1 MPVLTLS
8 NQPPQPG
15 VVLLTQPGV
24 RNPDGSG
31 VRFLV
36 GFPEANSGSVAYFNS
51 TTGPSTDLNVTLDNG
66 TLATVEVPG
75 RGAGLTGVLTF
86 NRDATLYRA
95 IVGSIRTVRDYVE
108 GPRIIRPIFAHT
120 TTQEGDAVV
129 LRREYLNNTGGN
141 TLSFAPADGTTV
153 VKATPDGNLTITLGL
168 GASEGKVRF
177 TATVD
182 WPVHLQA
189 IQPADL
195 LLAPSQR
202 HTEIAK
208 TPQVAQVSF
217 LMYPPQKLL
226 AGSWRFLT
234 YFGRHLVAMSRLMMS
249 RLASAAI
256 EAGLAAALGES
267 IYFWNMGGDYYQQN
281 GRDFIPVGTVCHEE
295 TLGDYASYTN
305 LQEGHPELGGRLYCD
320 YKMIDADYLL
330 LPSVA
335 QYFLNTSS
343 GAGREGAFLAG
354 SVPAARGTAL
364 NANRTYDE
372 LLHANAELV
381 LTLARPFAA
390 DPTIDNLIHLRPGLT
405 VGNWRDSDTGLAN
418 AVIPFDVN
426 TALLPGALR
435 AIQDLAAAGILDP
448 AMEAEADDLAAAW
461 EAHALPFFEIT
472 VPVAE
477 AQRLVASYS
486 QALGVPAPAPVL
498 LDQAAAVSGG
508 NVTFFAVPIM
518 HSDLGFNLLYQ
529 REAPEAIIRAI
540 PALLADF
547 PAGLLTPAGMVVAN
561 PAYSPL
567 QPELTDLFTNFTNG
581 FYHGSVIWGF
591 QQALMVEG
599 LERQLALC
607 DTAAAPAWCSDTELV
622 SALRSALDR
631 LWSTIS
637 KNADVAFSE
646 ASC

>member
-1 MPVLTLS
+1 M
-8 NQPPQPG
+8 
-15 VVLLTQPGV
+15 

-36 GFPEANSGSVAYFNS
+36 GFPEANSGAVAYFNS
-51 TTGPSTDLNVTLDNG
+51 TVGQSTDLNITLDNG
-66 TLATVEVPG
+66 TLASVEVPG

-129 LRREYLNNTGGN
+129 LRREYLNNTGSN
-141 TLSFAPADGTTV
+141 TLSFAPADGTTT
-153 VKATPDGNLTITLGL
+153 VKATPDGNFTIALGP

-189 IQPADL
+189 IQPAEL
-195 LLAPSQR
+195 LLAPGQR
-202 HTEIAK
+202 QTGIAK

-234 YFGRHLVAMSRLMMS
+234 YFGRDSLIAVRLMMS
-249 RLASAAI
+249 RLASAAT
-256 EAGLAAALGES
+256 EAGLSAALGNL
-267 IYFWNMGGDYYQQN
+267 NMQDNYYQQA
-281 GRDFIPVGTVCHEE
+281 GKDFIPVGTVCHEE

-305 LQEGHPELGGRLYCD
+305 IQEGHPELGGRLYCD

-335 QYFLNTSS
+335 QYFLNTSQ

-390 DPTIDNLIHLRPGLT
+390 DPTIENLIHLRPGLT

-418 AVIPFDVN
+418 AVIPYDVN
-426 TALLPGALR
+426 TALMPGALR

-486 QALGVPAPAPVL
+486 QTLGVPAPSPVL

-508 NVTFFAVPIM
+508 NITFFALALHANGTQVPIM

-529 REAPEAIIRAI
+529 KEAPEAVIRAI

-567 QPELTDLFTNFTNG
+567 QPELTDLFRNFTNG
-581 FYHGSVIWGF
+581 FYHGSVVWSF
-591 QQALMVEG
+591 QQAMMVEG

-607 DTAAAPAWCSDTELV
+607 DSAAAPSWCSDAELV
-622 SALRSALDR
+622 SALRAALDR
-631 LWSTIS
+631 LW
-637 KNADVAFSE
+637 VVYQE
-646 ASC
+646 